1 MTSAKRIL
9 IVCLFAL
16 LWVPLGTSELRN
28 KGVKNR
34 PVAQKAVSTVIDTV
48 PVLQNRMYDYLSSV
62 KPFVLL
68 ASKRHDIPPNVLM
81 AILFEEGMHRKPV
94 DISTFGPAQM
104 GLGELERQGLPAR
117 VELLEDDEIAIFIL
131 AAKLRRLQLE
141 SGSLRD
147 AILLHNGYSDY
158 HRLIQ
163 LRAKD
168 PRILEILH
176 RQFTRETYEA

>member
-1 MTSAKRIL
+1 MIPIKKL
-9 IVCLFAL
+9 LVCGLFAL
-16 LWVPLGTSELRN
+16 LWVPMGTSELRN
-28 KGVKNR
+28 RGVKNR
-34 PVAQKAVSTVIDTV
+34 PVAQKAVSTAIDTV
-48 PVLQNRMYDYLSSV
+48 PILRERMYDYLSSV
-62 KPFVLL
+62 KPFVLS
-68 ASKRHDIPPNVLM
+68 ASKRHSIPPNVLM

-94 DISTFGPAQM
+94 DVSTFGPAQI

-117 VELLEDDEIAIFIL
+117 PDLLEDDEISIFIL

-158 HRLIQ
+158 HRSIQ

-168 PRILEILH
+168 PRILEILNSK
-176 RQFTRETYEA
+176 FTHEVYEA